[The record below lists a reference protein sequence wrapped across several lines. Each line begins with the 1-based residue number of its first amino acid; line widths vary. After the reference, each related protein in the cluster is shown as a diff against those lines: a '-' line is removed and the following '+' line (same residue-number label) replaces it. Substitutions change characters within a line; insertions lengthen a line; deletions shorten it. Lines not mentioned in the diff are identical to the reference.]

1 MKDPF
6 GCDDPSLLAPAGAGD
21 REAARR
27 TVAAHATDP
36 AGLLLLI
43 DMLGLHPDD
52 DPAPSARAGHR
63 TAQARRPPPSPPPP
77 PPPPP
82 SPSPSPHTASP

>member
-6 GCDDPSLLAPAGAGD
+6 GCDDPSLLAPGGAGD
-21 REAARR
+21 DRAAARR

-36 AGLLLLI
+36 AELLLLL

-52 DPAPSARAGHR
+52 DPPGPAR
-63 TAQARRPPPSPPPP
+63 
-77 PPPPP
+77 
-82 SPSPSPHTASP
+82 